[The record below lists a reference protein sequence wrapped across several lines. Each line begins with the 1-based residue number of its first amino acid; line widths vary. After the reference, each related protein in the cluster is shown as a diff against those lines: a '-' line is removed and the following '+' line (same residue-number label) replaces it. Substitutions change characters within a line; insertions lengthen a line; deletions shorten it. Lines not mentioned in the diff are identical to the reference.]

1 MTGMKPPSER
11 KLYLGPRLR
20 VLRRELGLNQS
31 QMASELGVSPSY
43 LNHLERNQR
52 PLSAQML
59 LRLAEA
65 YDLDIRSFVS
75 GASAESA
82 GDLKEI
88 FADPL
93 VADIGVPRDEI
104 NELAENHPGVVE
116 AMSRLYRAYGD
127 LKRLPHVLGGQAARD
142 TGPLLGGFTDFVHAH
157 ANHFAEIDAA
167 AEALAGG
174 LPQEPAE
181 LYVALRQ
188 RLSAEFAVET
198 RVVADSALGP
208 SLRFYDYHRKRLLI
222 SERLPA
228 SGRLF
233 AAAYQ
238 LCLLALEAP
247 VAALLT
253 HEEVPAR
260 AMPLFRLG
268 LTNYAAAALVMPYGR
283 FFAAAEESRYDL
295 TLLQTRF
302 GVSFEQLAH
311 RLTTLGRPGAR
322 GVPFFMLKVDI
333 AGTVSKRFTGEGVPL
348 ARFGGGCP
356 RWNLFRAFRSPGQTL
371 SEVVEMPDG
380 ERFFTMSRTL
390 TIPSRPVLA
399 RGAQVI
405 ALGCAARHMARL
417 AAADAV
423 TGAAANPIGPAC
435 AVCDR
440 AQCPDRAL
448 PPVTRGLDL
457 NPLERPAAP
466 FPFAAG

>member
-167 AEALAGG
+167 AEALA
-174 LPQEPAE
+174 
-181 LYVALRQ
+181 LRACLEQ
-188 RLSAEFAVET
+188 
-198 RVVADSALGP
+198 G
-208 SLRFYDYHRKRLLI
+208 
-222 SERLPA
+222 ER
-228 SGRLF
+228 
-233 AAAYQ
+233 
-238 LCLLALEAP
+238 
-247 VAALLT
+247 
-253 HEEVPAR
+253 
-260 AMPLFRLG
+260 
-268 LTNYAAAALVMPYGR
+268 
-283 FFAAAEESRYDL
+283 D
-295 TLLQTRF
+295 
-302 GVSFEQLAH
+302 
-311 RLTTLGRPGAR
+311 
-322 GVPFFMLKVDI
+322 
-333 AGTVSKRFTGEGVPL
+333 L
-348 ARFGGGCP
+348 AR
-356 RWNLFRAFRSPGQTL
+356 
-371 SEVVEMPDG
+371 PD
-380 ERFFTMSRTL
+380 RQPM
-390 TIPSRPVLA
+390 V
-399 RGAQVI
+399 
-405 ALGCAARHMARL
+405 
-417 AAADAV
+417 ADAV
-423 TGAAANPIGPAC
+423 
-435 AVCDR
+435 DR
-440 AQCPDRAL
+440 RQPCSSSSGRDWFDQS
-448 PPVTRGLDL
+448 TDL
-457 NPLERPAAP
+457 TSRRV
-466 FPFAAG
+466 